1 MMTTI
6 KIPIIA
12 IQSLSPDWIASAAG
26 AERVL
31 KGVRVISL
39 ISWLGKGVDVP
50 WMFFAVGVLVN
61 NCTEGAIAII
71 EKASRKKRTK
81 MLVI

>member
-1 MMTTI
+1 MITTI

-12 IQSLSPDWIASAAG
+12 IQSLSPAWIASAAG
-26 AERVL
+26 ADRVL

-39 ISWLGKGVDVP
+39 INWLGKGVDVP
-50 WMFFAVGVLVN
+50 LIFFAVGVPVN
-61 NCTEGAIAII
+61 NCAEGAIAML

-81 MLVI
+81 MFVI

>member
-12 IQSLSPDWIASAAG
+12 IQSLSPAWIASAAG
-26 AERVL
+26 ADRVL

-39 ISWLGKGVDVP
+39 INWLEVGVGVP
-50 WMFFAVGVLVN
+50 LIFFAVGVPVN
-61 NCTEGAIAII
+61 NCIEGAIAML
-71 EKASRKKRTK
+71 EKASRKKRIK